1 MEKRAIIWDMDGTIL
16 DSTRLHFKAWQAVL
30 KPYGIEYDWDWFLK
44 NYGRTNQVITRELL
58 PDACQQETETLADAQ
73 SIWFR
78 AHARDNVQLLPGV
91 IHWLEQFKSRGF
103 LQAIATSSALLNAQ
117 TLTKILGIE
126 SFFDNLFTAEG
137 MPSKPDP
144 AVFLHAA
151 SSLNIPAERCLVIE
165 DSPQGV
171 IAAFQAGMKSIAVQ
185 TSGNTREDL
194 KLASWIVQDLA
205 QLQAEDVDRILTI
218 D

>member
-16 DSTRLHFKAWQAVL
+16 DSTRLHYKAWQAVL
-30 KPYGIEYDWDWFLK
+30 KPYGIEYDWDWFLR

-58 PDACQQETETLADAQ
+58 PDASQQETETLADAQ

-78 AHARDNVQLLPGV
+78 DHARGNIELLPGV
-91 IHWLEQFKSRGF
+91 THWLEQFQARGF
-103 LQAIATSSALLNAQ
+103 LQVIATSSALLNAQ

-126 SFFDNLFTAEG
+126 TFFDNLFTAEG

-151 SSLNIPAERCLVIE
+151 RSLQVPVEKCLVLE

-171 IAAFQAGMKSIAVQ
+171 MAAHQAGMKSIAVQ
-185 TSGNTREDL
+185 TSGNSREKL
-194 KLASWIVQDLA
+194 NLASWIVQDLTH
-205 QLQAEDVDRILTI
+205 LQVGDLERILAGS
-218 D
+218 